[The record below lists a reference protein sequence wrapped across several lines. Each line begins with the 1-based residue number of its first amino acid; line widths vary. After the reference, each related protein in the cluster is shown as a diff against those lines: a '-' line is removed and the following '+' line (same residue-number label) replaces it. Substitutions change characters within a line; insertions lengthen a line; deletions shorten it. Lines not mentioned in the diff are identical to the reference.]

1 MFQPVRSKIERKM
14 ELTLLHLEAPE
25 KAAFYAGFCDRTWA
39 LLIDLSLLFICFLP
53 FDIAFGTSL
62 VTGRTNRPHTH
73 TDELLVALIFCLY
86 SAFLDSSK
94 RRATL
99 GKRALGI
106 AVIDQAGD
114 RISFRRALLRSA
126 LLLIAFP
133 IGCLLIPLTRNKQAL
148 HDLLADTLIVPGTY
162 D

>member
-1 MFQPVRSKIERKM
+1 M
-14 ELTLLHLEAPE
+14 ELTLLHLGTPE
-25 KAAFYAGFCDRTWA
+25 KAAFYAGFWDRTWA
-39 LLIDLSLLFICFLP
+39 LLIDGSLLFICLLP
-53 FDIAFGTSL
+53 FDVAFGTSL
-62 VTGRTNRPHTH
+62 VTARANRPHT
-73 TDELLVALIFCLY
+73 EEFLVALIFCLY

-106 AVIDQAGD
+106 AVMDQAGD
-114 RISFRRALLRSA
+114 RISFRQALLRSA

-133 IGCLLIPLTRNKQAL
+133 LGCLLIPLKRNRQAL
-148 HDLLADTLIVPGTY
+148 HDLLADTLVVPGTY